1 MHLIRVFQGGEK
13 AEQAE
18 SFIAALNDARN
29 QIIPVASKV
38 LSILQYFLHP
48 SRTINYV
55 SSKKGEDRLLNYC
68 ANTIKYFD

>member
-29 QIIPVASKV
+29 QIIPVDKDLKV
-38 LSILQYFLHP
+38 EVLTVAML
-48 SRTINYV
+48 
-55 SSKKGEDRLLNYC
+55 KKSCWKPKDLIDWLLDSNGY
-68 ANTIKYFD
+68 TTV